1 MHPLS
6 RTTTRHNQEQKA
18 TCMPPFP
25 EVAAGGYSRYDGT
38 IEFYTRVRS
47 LLPPGAI
54 VLDFGAGRASFL
66 ETEKV
71 PFRRGVQDLR
81 DATSVI
87 HAVDVDPK
95 VLSNPLATHTH
106 LYDGKVLPLDDDAV
120 DLVVADFVLEH
131 LADPATSVHELRRV
145 TRPGG
150 WICARTPNK
159 WGYIGVGA
167 RVVPNSM
174 HKRFLR
180 ELQPERA
187 EVDVFPT
194 RYNANTR
201 TRLRTLFP
209 SDRFTLVVYGHPGD
223 PSYIGRSRF
232 FEQSL
237 AALNRITPELLAPM
251 LLVFARKIS

>member
-1 MHPLS
+1 
-6 RTTTRHNQEQKA
+6 
-18 TCMPPFP
+18 MPQFP
-25 EVAAGGYSRYDGT
+25 EVAAGGFSRYDGT

-47 LLPPGAI
+47 LLPPRAI

-66 ETEKV
+66 ETERV
-71 PFRRGVQDLR
+71 PYRRDIQDLR
-81 DATSVI
+81 DATSAI
-87 HAVDVDPK
+87 HAVDVDPA
-95 VLSNPLATHTH
+95 VLSNPLATQAH
-106 LYDGKVLPLDDDAV
+106 LYDGKVLPLDDDMF

-131 LADPATSVHELRRV
+131 LADPGPSIHELRRV

-180 ELQPERA
+180 RLQPERF

-201 TRLRTLFP
+201 TKLRTLFP
-209 SDRFTLVVYGHPGD
+209 SDMFELVVYGHPGD
-223 PSYIGRSRF
+223 PSYIGHSRF

-237 AALNRITPELLAPM
+237 AAANRLTPERLAPM
-251 LLVFARKIS
+251 LLVFAKIIP